1 MIATG
6 SCDGVVAIYDVRK
19 KGDKPAA
26 ESSQMLEKHIDTV
39 WEVKWH
45 DQGSE
50 KGENLISI
58 SSDGR
63 IVE

>member
-1 MIATG
+1 LIATG
-6 SCDGVVAIYDVRK
+6 SYDGVVAIYDVRK
-19 KGDKPAA
+19 KDNKPVA

-39 WEVKWH
+39 WEVRWH

-63 IVE
+63 ITE